1 MFDLVLAAILA
12 VALLA
17 TLAITGRLRFMVEEL
32 PSWGRRGAALVLLW
46 LVLALCVFYP
56 TVSPGDAAEIDP
68 ETLSFA
74 SIFTGQFIL
83 AAFLAVWWWL
93 AHPQPLVR
101 FLRLENWSRSDIGF
115 GVTVG
120 AVGWVCAI
128 LASATVAALLVA
140 LGYGPTGGEQEALAA
155 PFAVPPLLI
164 WLAELPVWR
173 KLVVVAI
180 AMTAEEAFYR
190 AFLQT
195 RVGWVLSSALFAL
208 SHSSYGLPTLT
219 ASVFA
224 VSLAIGWALRVRGT
238 LVPCVVAHGVFDAV
252 QLLVV
257 MPLAID
263 HLQRIG

>member
-1 MFDLVLAAILA
+1 MFEIALAAILS

-17 TLAITGRLRFMVEEL
+17 ALAASGRLRFLAAEM
-32 PSWGRRGAALVLLW
+32 PGWGQRIAALGLLW
-46 LVLALCVFYP
+46 FVVALCVFYP
-56 TVSPGDAAEIDP
+56 TVSPGEAAEIDP
-68 ETLSFA
+68 DTVSFA

-93 AHPQPLVR
+93 ARPQPLAA
-101 FLRLENWSRSDIGF
+101 FLHLEGWSRADLGF

-120 AVGWVCAI
+120 AVGWVVAI
-128 LASATVAALLVA
+128 LASAVVAGLLVA
-140 LGYGPTGGEQEALAA
+140 LGYGPTGEGEALAP
-155 PFAVPPLLI
+155 PFEIPPLLI
-164 WLAELPVWR
+164 WLTELPVWR
-173 KLVVVAI
+173 KLVVVGI
-180 AMTAEEAFYR
+180 AMTIEEAFYR

-195 RVGWVLSSALFAL
+195 RLGWGLSSALFAL

-224 VSLAIGWALRVRGT
+224 VSLTIGWALRQRGN
-238 LVPCVVAHGVFDAV
+238 LVPCIVAHGVFDAV

-263 HLQRIG
+263 RLRGLG